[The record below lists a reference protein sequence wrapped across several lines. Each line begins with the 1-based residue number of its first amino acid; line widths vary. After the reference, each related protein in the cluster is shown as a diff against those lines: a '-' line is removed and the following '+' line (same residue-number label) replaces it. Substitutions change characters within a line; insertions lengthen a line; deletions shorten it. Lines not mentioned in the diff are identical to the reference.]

1 MWENCLAMSYVEYL
15 TVYGV
20 SQLETEHSNH
30 LKLPSVHNLSK
41 KTLDKGITT
50 YQIKKGPVE

>member
-1 MWENCLAMSYVEYL
+1 MSYVEYL

-50 YQIKKGPVE
+50 YQLKKGLVE

>member
-1 MWENCLAMSYVEYL
+1 MSYVEYL

-20 SQLETEHSNH
+20 SQLETEHNNH
-30 LKLPSVHNLSK
+30 LKLPNVRNLSK